1 MMSDLEQRSS
11 ALCFFSLNGISR
23 VLSPHRRYLC
33 IFLKGQRKKKAHNE
47 SLNFQMS
54 HLAFS
59 KTCVKIL
66 LIYKQYPV

>member
-1 MMSDLEQRSS
+1 MI
-11 ALCFFSLNGISR
+11 FFESFLLIVGIFA
-23 VLSPHRRYLC
+23 Y
-33 IFLKGQRKKKAHNE
+33 FLKGKGKKKAHNE

-59 KTCVKIL
+59 KACVKIL